1 MTKEYYS
8 EVIKL
13 IQNFK
18 LKKFISKLKNKNSEE
33 KIINNIPVYISQLNE
48 ILEKLVNLKDMTSK
62 EKLKNIILLQ
72 SLFSIKVLNIKS
84 KESILQ
90 LDETTS
96 KYYYSSYQN
105 LKKYYLQILHSCI
118 EEENLNPDTNI
129 EMIFEVIQEMILY
142 RYMFYYET
150 GKISTMLDYLDE
162 TFNSIFKREKKL
174 NK

>member
-8 EVIKL
+8 ELIKL
-13 IQNFK
+13 IQNLK
-18 LKKFISKLKNKNSEE
+18 LKKFIKKLKNKNQEE
-33 KIINNIPVYISQLNE
+33 KILNDIPLYINELNE
-48 ILEKLVNLKDMTSK
+48 ILEKLINLNDMSSK

-72 SLFSIKVLNIKS
+72 SLFSIKVLNINS
-84 KESILQ
+84 KDSILK
-90 LDETTS
+90 LDENTS

-105 LKKYYLQILHSCI
+105 LKKYYLQIIQRCI
-118 EEENLNPDTNI
+118 EEENLKLDTNI

-162 TFNSIFKREKKL
+162 TFNSIFKKEEKF

>member
-8 EVIKL
+8 ELIKL
-13 IQNFK
+13 IQNLK
-18 LKKFISKLKNKNSEE
+18 LKKFIKKLKNKNQEE
-33 KIINNIPVYISQLNE
+33 KILNDIPLYINELNE
-48 ILEKLVNLKDMTSK
+48 ILEKLINLNDMSSK

-72 SLFSIKVLNIKS
+72 SLFSIKVLNITS
-84 KESILQ
+84 KDSILK
-90 LDETTS
+90 LDENTS

-105 LKKYYLQILHSCI
+105 LKKYYLQIIQRCI
-118 EEENLNPDTNI
+118 EEENLKLDTNI

-162 TFNSIFKREKKL
+162 TFNSIFKKEEKF